1 MIEFLISL
9 GWNKDVATFVA
20 LLLGVVA
27 VSTFGLLWIIFGIWL
42 ERKFAG
48 RVQDRLG
55 PNRTGPYGLF
65 QTFADLGKLLTKE
78 DVTPEGAD
86 KVVFNI
92 APLLSVA
99 AVLLMWAVI
108 PFSKDWIGADLNV
121 GALYFTA
128 VGSFGTLAILLA
140 GWGSNNKYALLGAFR
155 VIAALVSYEV
165 PMVLSILG
173 PVLLAGTMSMQGIV
187 NAQHIW
193 YIFAIPITAVV
204 FFTSSLAE
212 IGRSPFD
219 LIEAESEIVAGFNIE
234 YSGMKFGMFF
244 AAEFLPLYSILKPAT
259 ISDIEY
265 SGMKFGMFFAA
276 EFLHA
281 FTISVLTAILFFGGW
296 RGIGASVAG
305 AGGDALGFVWLFI
318 KSVGLYLLVMLIR
331 NTVPRIRIDH
341 MMSLNWKI
349 LVPLSLVNLI
359 MVAILA
365 KVFQPDYAGKFE
377 IAANA
382 TGLGALLYQFFG
394 VNIVAELPRAIA
406 LLIANLLLWVVVSAV
421 LHRFAILDRRRV
433 QDWVEPATVA
443 GEHTA
448 SAPAPGR

>member
-1 MIEFLISL
+1 MIEFLVNQ
-9 GWNKDVATFVA
+9 GWNKDVATGIA

-27 VSTFGLLWIIFGIWL
+27 VSTFGLLWIIIGIWL

-78 DVTPEGAD
+78 DITPDGAD
-86 KVVFNI
+86 KFIFNV

-99 AVLLMWAVI
+99 AVLLIWAVV
-108 PFSKDWIGADLNV
+108 PFSKDWIGSDLNV

-128 VGSFGTLAILLA
+128 VGSLATLSILLA

-155 VIAALVSYEV
+155 VIAALISYEV
-165 PMVLSILG
+165 PMVLSILI

-187 NAQHIW
+187 EAQHIW
-193 YIFAIPITAVV
+193 YIFVVPVTAVL

-244 AAEFLPLYSILKPAT
+244 AAEFL
-259 ISDIEY
+259 
-265 SGMKFGMFFAA
+265 
-276 EFLHA
+276 HA
-281 FTISVLTAILFFGGW
+281 FTICVLTAILFLGGW
-296 RGIGASVAG
+296 RGLGSRIDGV
-305 AGGDALGFVWLFI
+305 GGDLIGFAWLFL
-318 KSVGLYLLVMLIR
+318 KTLLGYFLVMLIR

-341 MMSLNWKI
+341 MMSFNWKF
-349 LVPLSLVNLI
+349 LVPLSLVNLLV
-359 MVAILA
+359 VAVVA
-365 KVFQPDYAGKFE
+365 KAFPPDYIGVSAL
-377 IAANA
+377 AQSA
-382 TGLGALLYQFFG
+382 TGLSSLLYQFLG
-394 VNIVAELPRAIA
+394 SNVVAELPRAVVLLLSNIA
-406 LLIANLLLWVVVSAV
+406 LWVVVSML
-421 LHRFAILDRRRV
+421 LHRFANLQRRNV
-433 QDWVEPATVA
+433 VAMSTEPITYKR
-443 GEHTA
+443 EQPA
-448 SAPAPGR
+448 SAPAAGR

>member
-1 MIEFLISL
+1 MIDFLVSQ
-9 GWNKDVATFVA
+9 GWSRDVATGVA
-20 LLLGVVA
+20 LLLGVIA
-27 VSTFGLLWIIFGIWL
+27 VSSFGLLWIIFGIWL

-55 PNRTGPYGLF
+55 PNRTGPFGLL

-78 DVTPEGAD
+78 DITPEGAD
-86 KVVFNI
+86 KFIFNF
-92 APLLSVA
+92 APLLSVV
-99 AVLLMWAVI
+99 AVILIWAVV
-108 PFSKDWIGADLNV
+108 PFSKEWIGADVNV
-121 GALYFTA
+121 GVLYFTA
-128 VGSFGTLAILLA
+128 VGSLGTLSILLA

-155 VIAALVSYEV
+155 VIAALISYEV
-165 PMVLSILG
+165 PMILSILI
-173 PVLLAGTMSMQGIV
+173 PVILAGTMSMQGIV
-187 NAQHIW
+187 EAQHIW
-193 YIFAIPITAVV
+193 YVFIVPVTAVL

-219 LIEAESEIVAGFNIE
+219 LIEAESEIVAGFN
-234 YSGMKFGMFF
+234 
-244 AAEFLPLYSILKPAT
+244 
-259 ISDIEY
+259 IEY

-365 KVFQPDYAGKFE
+365 KVFQPDYAGQFQ

>member
-1 MIEFLISL
+1 MIDFLVSQ
-9 GWNKDVATFVA
+9 GWNKDVATGVA

-27 VSTFGLLWIIFGIWL
+27 VSSFGLLWIIFGIWL

-78 DVTPEGAD
+78 DITPAGAD
-86 KVVFNI
+86 KFIFNL
-92 APLLSVA
+92 APLLSVV
-99 AVLLMWAVI
+99 AVILIWAVV
-108 PFSKDWIGADLNV
+108 PFSKEWIGADVNV
-121 GALYFTA
+121 GVLYFTA
-128 VGSFGTLAILLA
+128 VGSLGTLSILLA

-155 VIAALVSYEV
+155 VIAALISYEI
-165 PMVLSILG
+165 PMVLSILV
-173 PVLLAGTMSMQGIV
+173 PVILAGTMSMQGIV
-187 NAQHIW
+187 EAQHIW
-193 YIFAIPITAVV
+193 YVFVVPVTAVM

-244 AAEFLPLYSILKPAT
+244 AAEFL
-259 ISDIEY
+259 
-265 SGMKFGMFFAA
+265 
-276 EFLHA
+276 HA

-296 RGIGASVAG
+296 RGIGARIEGV
-305 AGGDALGFVWLFI
+305 GGDVLGFVWLFL

-341 MMSLNWKI
+341 MMSLNWKF
-349 LVPLSLVNLI
+349 LVPLSLVNLV

-365 KVFQPDYAGKFE
+365 KIFQPDYATQFQ
-377 IAANA
+377 IAGNA
-382 TGLGALLYQFFG
+382 TGLQTVLYQFFG
-394 VNIVAELPRAIA
+394 VNVIAEVPRAIA
-406 LLIANLLLWVVVSAV
+406 LLIGNAVLWIVVSAA
-421 LHRFAILDRRRV
+421 LHRFATLDRRRV
-433 QDWVEPATVA
+433 QDWIEPATVA
-443 GEHTA
+443 PEKA
-448 SAPAPGR
+448 APAAAPGR

>member
-99 AVLLMWAVI
+99 AVLLIWAVI

-244 AAEFLPLYSILKPAT
+244 AAEFL
-259 ISDIEY
+259 
-265 SGMKFGMFFAA
+265 
-276 EFLHA
+276 HA

-365 KVFQPDYAGKFE
+365 KVFQPDYAGQFQ

-394 VNIVAELPRAIA
+394 VNIVAELQRAIA

>member
-1 MIEFLISL
+1 MIDFLVSQ
-9 GWNKDVATFVA
+9 GWSKDVATGVA
-20 LLLGVVA
+20 LLLGVIA
-27 VSTFGLLWIIFGIWL
+27 VSSFGLVWVIFGIWL

-55 PNRTGPYGLF
+55 PNRTGPFGLF

-78 DVTPEGAD
+78 DITPEGAD
-86 KVVFNI
+86 KFIFNF
-92 APLLSVA
+92 APLLSVV
-99 AVLLMWAVI
+99 AVILIWAVV
-108 PFSKDWIGADLNV
+108 PFSKEWIGADVNV
-121 GALYFTA
+121 GVLYFTA
-128 VGSFGTLAILLA
+128 VGSLGTLSILLA

-155 VIAALVSYEV
+155 VIAALISYEV
-165 PMVLSILG
+165 PMILSILI
-173 PVLLAGTMSMQGIV
+173 PVILAGTMSMQGIV
-187 NAQHIW
+187 EAQHIW
-193 YIFAIPITAVV
+193 YVFIVPVTAVM

-219 LIEAESEIVAGFNIE
+219 LIEAESEIVAGFN
-234 YSGMKFGMFF
+234 
-244 AAEFLPLYSILKPAT
+244 
-259 ISDIEY
+259 IEY

-365 KVFQPDYAGKFE
+365 KVFQPDYAGQFQ

>member
-1 MIEFLISL
+1 MIDFLISL
-9 GWNKDVATFVA
+9 GWNKDAATFVA

-78 DVTPEGAD
+78 DITPVGAD
-86 KVVFNI
+86 RVVFNI

-99 AVLLMWAVI
+99 AVLLIWAVI

-187 NAQHIW
+187 NSQHIW
-193 YIFAIPITAVV
+193 YIFAIPITAVL

-244 AAEFLPLYSILKPAT
+244 AAEFL
-259 ISDIEY
+259 
-265 SGMKFGMFFAA
+265 
-276 EFLHA
+276 HA
-281 FTISVLTAILFFGGW
+281 FTVSVLTAILFLGGW
-296 RGIGASVAG
+296 RGLGAQVDGAPGAIIGF
-305 AGGDALGFVWLFI
+305 LWLFG
-318 KSVGLYLLVMLIR
+318 KSIFVYLLLMLIR
-331 NTVPRIRIDH
+331 NTVPRVRIDH
-341 MMSLNWKI
+341 MMAFNWKF
-349 LVPLSLVNLI
+349 LVPLSLVN
-359 MVAILA
+359 ILVIA
-365 KVFQPDYAGKFE
+365 FWDKVLQVDYNAVTN
-377 IAANA
+377 AAQLSNGVTTA
-382 TGLGALLYQFFG
+382 FYDFFG
-394 VNIVAELPRAIA
+394 RSALAELPRDLA
-406 LLIANLLLWVVVSAV
+406 LLISNLVMWWLVSILLNRYATTE
-421 LHRFAILDRRRV
+421 RRMV
-433 QDWVEPATVA
+433 IELAEPAPYSP
-443 GEHTA
+443 EKPA
-448 SAPAPGR
+448 SAPTAGR